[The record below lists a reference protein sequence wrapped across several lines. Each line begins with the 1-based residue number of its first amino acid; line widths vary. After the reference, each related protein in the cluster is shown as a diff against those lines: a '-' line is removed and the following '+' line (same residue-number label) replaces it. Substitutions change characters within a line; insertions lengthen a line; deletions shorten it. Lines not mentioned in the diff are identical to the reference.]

1 VSRRVCVGLVLILSL
16 ASRRAPVT
24 KMFIE
29 EMNEP
34 ASLWKTISRISKA
47 EKEVKRKRWK
57 KRPKQTAI
65 H

>member
-1 VSRRVCVGLVLILSL
+1 MSRRVCIGLVHSLSL
-16 ASRRAPVT
+16 ASRRVPGT
-24 KMFIE
+24 EMFIE

-34 ASLWKTISRISKA
+34 ASLWKTINRISKK
-47 EKEVKRKRWK
+47 EREVKSERWK